1 VIGVEVARE
10 VEGVR
15 AIVVAVVGKKRRG
28 GEIAGRGA
36 AARAA
41 AARVV

>member
-1 VIGVEVARE
+1 MRVEVARE
-10 VEGVR
+10 VEGGRTLVT
-15 AIVVAVVGKKRRG
+15 VAVVGKKRRG

-36 AARAA
+36 AAIAA